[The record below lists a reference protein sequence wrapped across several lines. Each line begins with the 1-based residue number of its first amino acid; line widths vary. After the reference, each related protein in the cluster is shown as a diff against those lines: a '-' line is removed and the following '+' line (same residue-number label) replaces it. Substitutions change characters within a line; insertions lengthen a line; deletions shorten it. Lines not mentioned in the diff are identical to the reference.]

1 MGMCLSKWSKFWQ
14 QLTSG
19 PIPLT
24 IVLLGLTSTGK
35 TTLLYKLQNNT
46 SETLPT
52 IGFNIETVNTF
63 RGIYLTI
70 LDVGC
75 GDKIRHEWKR
85 YFVDASGILFVVD
98 SSDIKRLHSAKVALH
113 RYIVNC
119 KEARGI
125 PLGVIANKQDLPN
138 TLTPKD
144 LASGLELCLIEDRQW
159 FIHGMCAKTGSGII
173 ESITLLIEAIKRT
186 NMIRT

>member
-19 PIPLT
+19 PMPLT

-85 YFVDASGILFVVD
+85 YFLDASGILFVVD

-119 KEARGI
+119 KEAR
-125 PLGVIANKQDLPN
+125 D

-173 ESITLLIEAIKRT
+173 ESITLLIEAIKRS